1 MKDGKTRLNRVFREF
16 FLKHFEAMRGKVSAL
31 DAASVHCLGYPC
43 QQSVSNSETNT
54 CKGVSA
60 HVAGPTTQ
68 GTYLLS

>member
-31 DAASVHCLGYPC
+31 DAAGVFTALDT

-60 HVAGPTTQ
+60 HVAGSTTQ